1 MKKSPGRKY
10 SDEWITHFERSGFN
24 ETPGYDETVN
34 YFKKFAEYSS
44 YVKIMTFGLTPQSR
58 ELKLVIVSKEGFANA
73 EDAKKSGKVIVLI
86 QNCIHAG
93 EPEGKDASMILL
105 REILITK
112 ERESLLDNLILL
124 IIPVFNI
131 DGHERM
137 SPFNRPNQIG
147 PKQMGWRTNALNLNL
162 NRDYAKADSPEMKA
176 WLKIY
181 NEWLPDFMIDNH
193 TTNGADYQY
202 HITYGIEHHRNISLC
217 LSNWVKKKFLPYMI
231 NKVESDGYIVGP
243 YVELRG
249 PSLYDGIIDQPAPLM
264 ISNGYCA
271 AQNRVCLLVES
282 HSLKPFKERVF
293 ATLSMN
299 NAALSYLNQN
309 HKEIKVLNKKAER
322 DTIRKYIE
330 KKDMYPVK
338 YEIADKHDVIK
349 FKGYESVEEYSEVS
363 GSNILKFTDQK
374 TVFELPLYNS
384 ARVINTVEAPYAY
397 LIPKEFVHIA
407 DILRLHNVIITT
419 SSSREKLIV
428 EKYRFTDFNFLP
440 RPYEGRQLVK
450 AQVELFEAEEII
462 PAGTFIVPT
471 KQRTI
476 RLILNLLEPAASD
489 SFVSWGFF
497 NAFFERKEYA
507 EPYIMEPYAKNM
519 IRNDFKLRE
528 EFFTRLEQD
537 ENFRNNP
544 SERLDFFYQRSEYF
558 DKQEKIYPVFRLR
571 NKS

>member
-1 MKKSPGRKY
+1 MKKSPDRKY
-10 SDEWITHFERSGFN
+10 SDEWITHFEKSGFN
-24 ETPGYDETVN
+24 ETPRYDETIN
-34 YFKKFAEYSS
+34 FFKKFALHSS

-58 ELKLVIVSKEGFANA
+58 ELKLVIVSREGITNA
-73 EDAKKSGKVIVLI
+73 EEAKKSGKAIVLI

-112 ERESLLDNLILL
+112 EKESLLDNLILL

-137 SPFNRPNQIG
+137 SPFNRPNQKG
-147 PKQMGWRTNALNLNL
+147 PKQTGWRTNALNLNL

-176 WLKIY
+176 WLKMF
-181 NEWLPDFMIDNH
+181 NEWMPDFMIDNH
-193 TTNGADYQY
+193 TTNGTDYQY

-217 LSNWVKKKFLPYMI
+217 LSNWVKKKFLPFMKKEVEEAAYMA
-231 NKVESDGYIVGP
+231 GP
-243 YVELRG
+243 YVEMRSS
-249 PSLYDGIIDQPAPLM
+249 SLYDGIIDQPAPLM

-271 AQNRVCLLVES
+271 AQNRVCLLVEA
-282 HSLKPFKERVF
+282 HSLKSFKDRVLS
-293 ATLSMN
+293 TLAMN
-299 NAALSYLNQN
+299 TAALNYLNRN

-330 KKDMYPVK
+330 KKDKFPLK
-338 YEIADKHDVIK
+338 FEIADKHEIIR
-349 FKGYESVEEYSEVS
+349 FKGFESFEEYSEVT

-374 TVFELPLYNS
+374 TEFDLPFYNS
-384 ARVINTVEAPYAY
+384 AKVINAVEAPDAY

-407 DILRLHNVIITT
+407 EILRLHNVIMDT
-419 SSSREKLIV
+419 SSAREKLIV

-450 AQVELFEAEEII
+450 VQVELFEAEERI
-462 PAGTFIVPT
+462 PAGTFIVPA
-471 KQRTI
+471 KQTAMRI
-476 RLILNLLEPAASD
+476 ILNLLEPLSTD

-507 EPYIMEPYAKNM
+507 EPYVMEPYAKNM

-528 EFFTRLEQD
+528 EFFTRLGQN
-537 ENFRNNP
+537 ENFRSNP

-558 DKQEKIYPVFRLR
+558 DKREKIYPVFRLR